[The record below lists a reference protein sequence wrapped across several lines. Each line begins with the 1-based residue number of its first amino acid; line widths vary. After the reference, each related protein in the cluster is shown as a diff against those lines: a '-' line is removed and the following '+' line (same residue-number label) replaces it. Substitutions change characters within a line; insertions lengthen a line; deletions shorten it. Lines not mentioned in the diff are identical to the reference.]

1 MRRFLLSLLILI
13 AALPLAARADVI
25 TTFTFT
31 NVTVNDSGTGGT
43 LTGTVSIDTTTSGFT
58 AIDAQYVSSQNPTQI
73 YTIDDIGQPINV
85 GEGFFG
91 VFPATGPFG
100 GVTSELLLLLPSVS
114 LVGYAGGNICSLA
127 NPCTT
132 LGLVSNI
139 ELPNFVSDP
148 FNTGSLVANGASPI
162 PEPSSLI
169 LLGTGLLGAVGAMR
183 RRFTA

>member
-13 AALPLAARADVI
+13 AALPLATRADVI

-73 YTIDDIGQPINV
+73 YTIADIGQPL
-85 GEGFFG
+85 GEVFFV

-100 GVTSELLLLLPSVS
+100 GVTSQLVLLLPPVS

-127 NPCTT
+127 NPCNP
-132 LGLVSNI
+132 LGLGSGI
-139 ELPNFVSDP
+139 EFPNFVSDP

-183 RRFTA
+183 RRFIA